1 MIDQDLV
8 IVNGAARD
16 VADEDPV
23 FRRVKA
29 VQESRVA
36 YLGDFKTPLGF
47 ALGFNSPLSLPFAL
61 DIMVLALEEDL

>member
-47 ALGFNSPLSLPFAL
+47 ALGFNSP
-61 DIMVLALEEDL
+61 